1 MQPRFASLPVS
12 IIAGTPGP
20 EQRIYP
26 AARIM
31 AVWRTYPAAGLAVAV
46 LAMAAAAAS
55 GYLTRASMSQP
66 AATNSMPG
74 SQAGEPKSRDTLIW
88 RDEAGDIY
96 RAKIGGG
103 RFDEFLRRRKETLE
117 AARTQSRDQ
126 ASAEVMAALK
136 PVFADMTA
144 RVPGYADWYFG
155 YLTKYQ
161 LMSHALLPGL
171 DYLGGTL
178 GFGSPPD
185 KSLVQ
190 TIGPHVVKY
199 LEEQYAERVVWPHA
213 TELRLRDA
221 FDKSYDA
228 LQAHWKR
235 IIDEQRGAMHAFVKE
250 QAGSAERL
258 SADQAAGIELD
269 WDGREHGSTMH
280 AEGTAEKS
288 FRRGLLS
295 VRLKIPKSAKAPDR
309 PDVGGKTPEETDEIT
324 HVIVNLF
331 DKLIGPVVSQM
342 SDLAIGVFAGSAAG
356 GTTAGFGM
364 AGGLGMAGPPAAF
377 ATGVAT
383 AVPVGAAIGLAATVV
398 AEMLSNRLEESLN
411 REEFEEGLR
420 QTVAATENAIETGMI
435 AVLHEHVEG
444 WYADIVNPVA
454 IGTGGK

>member
-1 MQPRFASLPVS
+1 LPDS
-12 IIAGTPGP
+12 IVAGTLGTG
-20 EQRIYP
+20 QRIYP

-31 AVWRTYPAAGLAVAV
+31 AVWRAYPAAGLAVAV
-46 LAMAAAAAS
+46 LAIAAAAAS
-55 GYLTRASMSQP
+55 GYLTHASMSQP

-74 SQAGEPKSRDTLIW
+74 SQAGEPKIRDTVIW

-96 RAKIGGG
+96 RAKVGGG
-103 RFDEFLRRRKETLE
+103 RFEAFLRQRKEALE
-117 AARTQSRDQ
+117 VARTASRDR

-136 PVFADMTA
+136 PVFADMRA

-178 GFGSPPD
+178 GFSAPPD
-185 KSLVQ
+185 KSLIQ
-190 TIGPHVVKY
+190 TIGPHVVSY
-199 LEEQYAERVVWPHA
+199 LEEQYSERVVWPRA
-213 TELRLRDA
+213 TEIRLRDA
-221 FDKSYDA
+221 FDKSYDV

-235 IIDEQRGAMHAFVKE
+235 IVDEQRAAMHAFVKE

-258 SADQAAGIELD
+258 SADQAAALELD
-269 WDGREHGSTMH
+269 WDGSREHGPTMH
-280 AEGTAEKS
+280 AEGVVEKS

-295 VRLKIPKSAKAPDR
+295 VRLKVPKSAKAPDK
-309 PDVGGKTPEETDEIT
+309 PDVGGKTPEEADEIT

-383 AVPVGAAIGLAATVV
+383 AVPIGAAIGLGATVV
-398 AEMLSNRLEESLN
+398 AEMLSNRLEESLS
-411 REEFEEGLR
+411 RGEFEEGLR
-420 QTVAATENAIETGMI
+420 QTVAATENAIETGII

-444 WYADIVNPVA
+444 WYTDIVNPVA
-454 IGTGGK
+454 IDRGGK

>member
-1 MQPRFASLPVS
+1 
-12 IIAGTPGP
+12 
-20 EQRIYP
+20 
-26 AARIM
+26 
-31 AVWRTYPAAGLAVAV
+31 LAVAV
-46 LAMAAAAAS
+46 LAV
-55 GYLTRASMSQP
+55 TI
-66 AATNSMPG
+66 AATASYISRAKV
-74 SQAGEPKSRDTLIW
+74 SQLALTTTAGAAVTNPSPTESEAKVRDTVIW
-88 RDEAGDIY
+88 RDEAGAIY
-96 RAKIGGG
+96 RAKVGGG
-103 RFDEFLRRRKETLE
+103 RFDAFLRRRKEALE
-117 AARTQSRDQ
+117 AARTESRDQ
-126 ASAEVMAALK
+126 ASAEILAALK

-155 YLTKYQ
+155 YLTKYE
-161 LMSHALLPGL
+161 LMSHALVPGL
-171 DYLGGTL
+171 DYLVGTL
-178 GFGSPPD
+178 GFAASPD

-199 LEEQYAERVVWPHA
+199 LEEQYAARVVWPYA
-213 TELRLRDA
+213 TEIRLRDA

-228 LQAHWKR
+228 LQARWKR
-235 IIDEQRGAMHAFVKE
+235 IVDEQRGAMHAFIKE
-250 QAGSAERL
+250 QAGAAERL
-258 SADQAAGIELD
+258 AADQAAGIELD
-269 WDGREHGSTMH
+269 WDGSREHGPTMH
-280 AEGTAEKS
+280 AEDVVEKS

-295 VRLKIPKSAKAPDR
+295 VRLKVPKSGKVPDQ

-342 SDLAIGVFAGSAAG
+342 SDLAIGIFAGSAAG

-383 AVPVGAAIGLAATVV
+383 AVPIGAAIGLAATVA

-420 QTVAATENAIETGMI
+420 QTVAATENAIETGMM

-444 WYADIVNPVA
+444 WYGDIVNPVA
-454 IGTGGK
+454 IDKPGK